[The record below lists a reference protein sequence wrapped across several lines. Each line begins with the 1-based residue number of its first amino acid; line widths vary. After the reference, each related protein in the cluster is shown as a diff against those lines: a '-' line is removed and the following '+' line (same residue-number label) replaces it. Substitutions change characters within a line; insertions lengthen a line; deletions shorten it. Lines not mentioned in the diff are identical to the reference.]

1 MRKSVKM
8 LNLDGGLFQV
18 VCTNNERV
26 DISNI
31 VGWGKIEK
39 YSTQDAMFIEFFKH
53 TQKCIEEKQKEI
65 YELQNKIGKIGRI
78 M

>member
-65 YELQNKIGKIGRI
+65 YELQNKIGKMGG
-78 M
+78 

>member
-18 VCTNNERV
+18 VCIENNNIEITKVVGFGEAER
-26 DISNI
+26 
-31 VGWGKIEK
+31 

-53 TQKCIEEKQKEI
+53 TQKCIEDKQKEI
-65 YELQNKIGKIGRI
+65 YGLQNKIGKMGG
-78 M
+78 

>member
-1 MRKSVKM
+1 MRKSVEILS
-8 LNLDGGLFQV
+8 LNEGLFQAA
-18 VCTNNERV
+18 CTNNERV

-65 YELQNKIGKIGRI
+65 YELQNNIGKIGRI